1 MKLSFVKYLILVLL
15 LTSCEEDKKT
25 IKNYGY
31 LKSEPQNLNVALKL
45 SEFKNFGLFIDRIS
59 EITCNDSIPKVVIE
73 DKNLIKNIYP
83 VYDCNPAPFNPKSKH
98 YVTFRNGN
106 AHRFRSEKE
115 INIDSLDYILK
126 NDFAY
131 YHTSN
136 KSENPDVYY
145 TIIESERSE
154 KTNGIENLLFNITN
168 EFDELN
174 SKLNLNI
181 SFWNIPPLPPP
192 PPPQE
197 KSEQKIPQGI
207 FIYELYFA
215 EFSGR
220 ITNSE
225 CKVIID
231 ENKITVEQTENTNL
245 TGGKEIFKGLIL
257 MHKSGKWILADDEN
271 DVNADEIGGCTD
283 IPIIEFD
290 KKLIEWC

>member
-1 MKLSFVKYLILVLL
+1 MKLSFVNYLVLILL
-15 LTSCEEDKKT
+15 LTSCKEDKKT

-31 LKSEPQNLNVALKL
+31 LKSEPQNLNVTLKI
-45 SEFKNFGLFIDRIS
+45 SEFKNFGLFIERIS
-59 EITCNDSIPKVVIE
+59 EITCNDSIPKIVLE
-73 DKNLIKNIYP
+73 NKNLIKNIYP
-83 VYDCNPAPFNPKSKH
+83 VDDCNPAPFNPKSKH
-98 YVTFRNGN
+98 YITFRNGN
-106 AHRFRSEKE
+106 AYRFRSEKE
-115 INIDSLDYILK
+115 IKIDSLDFLLK

-131 YHTSN
+131 YQTSN

-154 KTNGIENLLFNITN
+154 KTNGIENLLLNITN
-168 EFDELN
+168 EFDELDT
-174 SKLNLNI
+174 KLNLNI

-192 PPPQE
+192 PPQE
-197 KSEQKIPQGI
+197 KSVQKIPQGT

-215 EFSGR
+215 EFNGR
-220 ITNSE
+220 MANSK

-245 TGGKEIFKGLIL
+245 TGGKEIFKGMIL
-257 MHKSGKWILADDEN
+257 RHKSGKWILADDEN
-271 DVNADEIGGCTD
+271 DVDADEIGGCTD